1 MKWLSSRVR
10 SSSSRTTAGSGGKEG
25 EEGWEWSVALRTKI
39 EVTNMIVH
47 KLWEYFLALLDHLPK
62 WGFWIALTVGHYKL
76 VGI

>member
-1 MKWLSSRVR
+1 MKWLSSRVLL
-10 SSSSRTTAGSGGKEG
+10 SSFRITAGSRG
-25 EEGWEWSVALRTKI
+25 EEGEGGGEWSVVLRTKI

-47 KLWEYFLALLDHLPK
+47 KLLEYFLALLDHLPK